1 MSTIPSP
8 VPVTAPV
15 LSRRLKRATVSVSLL
30 MGLVVLYRRVV
41 QPTYSRWGA
50 TRDEVRRA
58 LPGDELIEKPVRVS
72 TRALTIHAPVSAVW
86 PWVVQ
91 IGQERGGLY
100 SYESLENAI
109 GCQISNAD
117 RIVQE
122 WQHPRPGDRV
132 GLGPEGYPF
141 FTVVDVQPERAFVLR
156 AGDETY
162 TGASWVFAL
171 ESIDATHTRLIVR
184 MRSAASRNAVESFFN
199 DLLTPPLHFV
209 MEREMLHGIAR
220 RAEALAKEAAPV
232 AM

>member
-1 MSTIPSP
+1 MSALSSAPAA
-8 VPVTAPV
+8 VPV
-15 LSRRLKRATVSVSLL
+15 LRRRLKRATLGVVAL
-30 MGLVVLYRRVV
+30 MGLRLLYRQVV

-50 TRDEVRRA
+50 TDDEVRRT
-58 LPGDELIEKPVRVS
+58 LPGDALVETPVRVS
-72 TRALTIHAPVSAVW
+72 TRALTINAPVSAVW

-100 SYESLENAI
+100 SYEALENAI

-117 RIVQE
+117 RIVPE

-156 AGDETY
+156 AGDENY

-171 ESIDATHTRLIVR
+171 EPVDATHTRLIVR
-184 MRSAASRNAVESFFN
+184 MRSAASRSAVESFFN

-220 RAEALAKEAAPV
+220 RAEGLAKTPTPA
-232 AM
+232 